1 MNIKI
6 RTAAAVL
13 CITVLFGFS
22 ACGLKIGKAGS
33 TSSSSKKAS
42 TSSKAVSVA
51 SAASAVAQD
60 FTLPV
65 TLDKSLNPLTT
76 DSMNNLV
83 LWPLMYDCLAE
94 PGQDY
99 APVMEL
105 ASSIDNASTTVTAHL
120 KSGVLF
126 SDGTPLTAQDVYYS
140 YELVRKTPSSYFYPN
155 LSNISSEEF
164 SGSSTVIF
172 HLNTPDPLIANLL
185 DIPIIK
191 YDTENSNDQYSKTG
205 KNVPPTGTGR
215 YIFSTN
221 SFSGTLTANKSWY
234 KQTTP
239 DFKTINLIN
248 MLNGSATFASLKIGE
263 TNLMFTDY
271 GNGALSAAGLASSPV
286 YLNHMV
292 FIGINSNTAGLSD
305 AKVRSAISLAF
316 NRKAIVSNVFSSRA
330 AATNLPFNPN
340 WSGLTKPAAAQITA
354 NTTLA
359 GSTLSGDGYTGKNS
373 AGALTS
379 GSGGTTVALSFNL
392 LVNKD
397 NSTMMTAAKQIISD
411 LNKIGVIVT
420 LDAESADNYTSM
432 LSQNQFSLYLGEV
445 SLSDDMDLSPLLS
458 QGGLAAFAVPQP
470 SSTLTAFNNW
480 RAGSAS
486 ITAVTDA
493 FSAEVPFIPLCYR
506 YGAISYTKGLT
517 GNFAPTYANI
527 FQGIESWHY

>member
-1 MNIKI
+1 LNIKI
-6 RTAAAVL
+6 RVAAAVL
-13 CITVLFGFS
+13 CITVLFSFS
-22 ACGLKIGKAGS
+22 ACGLKIGKTVN
-33 TSSSSKKAS
+33 TSNSSKKAS
-42 TSSKAVSVA
+42 TTSKSVSTA
-51 SAASAVAQD
+51 STVSAVAQD

-105 ASSIDNASTTVTAHL
+105 ASSIDNVSTTVTAHL
-120 KSGVLF
+120 RSGVLF
-126 SDGTPLTAQDVYYS
+126 SDGSALTAKDVYNS
-140 YELVRKTPSSYFYPN
+140 YELVRKTPSSFFYSN
-155 LSNISSEEF
+155 LSNIAYEEV
-164 SGSSTVIF
+164 SGSTVIF

-191 YDTENSNDQYSKTG
+191 YGTDTANDKYPTTG
-205 KNVPPTGTGR
+205 INVPPTGTGR
-215 YIFSTN
+215 YTFSTN
-221 SFSGTLTANKSWY
+221 SFSGTLSANKSWY
-234 KQTTP
+234 KGTAP
-239 DFKTINLIN
+239 NFKTIGLIN

-271 GNGALSAAGLASSPV
+271 GNGALSAAGLTSSPV
-286 YLNHMV
+286 YLNHMIFMGV
-292 FIGINSNTAGLSD
+292 NSNIAGLSD
-305 AKVRSAISLAF
+305 PKVRSAISLAL
-316 NRKAIVSNVFSSRA
+316 NRKTIVSNVFSSRA

-340 WSGLTKPAAAQITA
+340 WSGLTKPAAAQITP

-379 GSGGTTVALSFNL
+379 GSGGTTAALSYSL

-420 LDAESADNYTSM
+420 LDAQSADNYTTK
-432 LSQNQFSLYLGEV
+432 LSQNQFNLYLGEV
-445 SLSDDMDLSPLLS
+445 SLPDDMDLSPLLS
-458 QGGLAAFAVPQP
+458 QGGPASFGVPQP
-470 SSTLTAFNNW
+470 STTLTAFNNW
-480 RAGSAS
+480 RSGSAA
-486 ITAVTDA
+486 INTVTDA
-493 FSAEVPFIPLCYR
+493 FNVEIPFIPICYK
-506 YGAISYTKGLT
+506 YGSISYTKGLT
-517 GNFAPTYANI
+517 GSFAPTYTNI
-527 FQGIESWHY
+527 FQGIENWHY